1 MRERT
6 DMTDLLH
13 PRLAS
18 TQSIAQELAMSDR
31 LNTFRQLHAKSQLL
45 RLPNAWD
52 AGSARLFESLGA
64 RAIATSSAGVAWA
77 LGYPD
82 GSKMPS
88 DVAVGLAASI
98 ARVLTVPL
106 SIDLEDGYSDDP
118 DEVAKIALRLIDAG
132 VVGINLEDGGKPA
145 TLLATKIE
153 RIKNVAAQRGVDLF
167 VNARTDVF
175 LASLVA
181 DTKRV
186 AETLARGALYR
197 SAGADGLF
205 VPALVQPAQ
214 IRAIVEGIELPVN
227 VLAWQG
233 LPNATELAELGIRRL
248 SAGSGISQ
256 VLWAQAEKLAK
267 GFLDEG
273 RSDALEGQ
281 MPYPRLQGLF

>member
-1 MRERT
+1 M
-6 DMTDLLH
+6 L
-13 PRLAS
+13 
-18 TQSIAQELAMSDR
+18 DR

-64 RAIATSSAGVAWA
+64 SAIATTSAGVAWS

-82 GSKMPS
+82 GYKLPI

-98 ARVLTVPL
+98 ARVLKVPL
-106 SIDLEDGYSDDP
+106 SVDLENGYSDNP
-118 DEVAKIALRLIDAG
+118 DEVATTALRLIDVG
-132 VVGINLEDGGKPA
+132 VVGINIEDGAKPA
-145 TLLATKIE
+145 SLLTSKIE
-153 RIKNVAAQRGVDLF
+153 AIKKAAAKRGVDLF

-175 LASLVA
+175 LAGLV
-181 DTKRV
+181 DGPRRV
-186 AETLARGALYR
+186 GETLERGALYR

-205 VPALVQPAQ
+205 VPAAVQPAQ
-214 IRAIVEGIELPVN
+214 IRAIVEGIDLPIN
-227 VLAWQG
+227 LLAWQG
-233 LPNATELAELGIRRL
+233 LPSATELAALGVRRL
-248 SAGSGISQ
+248 SAGSGIAQ

-273 RSDALEGQ
+273 RSDSLEGQ